1 MTPEIEALYPE
12 IGQEMFSALPAN
24 FKQAWATAELLDDVS
39 GTEIF
44 YQSQQNEH
52 FHIYDGLDDL
62 DDLIFNL
69 REQFKSSNK
78 EPWSTITVWLNEEG
92 NFSIDFGYEDVSD
105 LGEAGARRE
114 EWIKKTMGEH
124 AKINYE

>member
-12 IGQEMFSALPAN
+12 IGQELLNALPSD
-24 FKQAWATAELLDDVS
+24 FRQAWATAELLDDVS
-39 GTEIF
+39 GTEVF
-44 YQSQQNEH
+44 YQTQQNEY

-69 REQFKSSNK
+69 REQFKSLK
-78 EPWSTITVWLNEEG
+78 QDVWSTITVWLNEEG
-92 NFSIDFGYEDVSD
+92 RFSIDFGYEDVSD
-105 LGEAGARRE
+105 LGTAGARRKD
-114 EWIKKTMGEH
+114 WIKKNIGEH